1 MEDKDIQQLFQAY
14 QPKLSSEREFMSMLT
29 ASMRKVEFLKRQQEA
44 VRRQNRIA
52 VAVSAVTGFM
62 TGVVFMLLMPYI
74 SAFIDS
80 VAGEFFSVFRIL
92 VEAADPVPVL
102 SWITVGMTTVLLSI
116 SSYHVALSI
125 QKTSI

>member
-14 QPKLSSEREFMSMLT
+14 QPKLPSDREFMSVLMSNL
-29 ASMRKVEFLKRQQEA
+29 RKVEFLKREQE
-44 VRRQNRIA
+44 VMRRQNRIA

-92 VEAADPVPVL
+92 GEAAAPVPVL

-125 QKTSI
+125 QETSI

>member
-14 QPKLSSEREFMSMLT
+14 QPKLSSDREFMSMLT

-80 VAGEFFSVFRIL
+80 VSGEFFSVFRIL
-92 VEAADPVPVL
+92 GEAADPVPVL

>member
-14 QPKLSSEREFMSMLT
+14 QPKLSSEREFMSTLT

-52 VAVSAVTGFM
+52 VAVAAVTGFVA
-62 TGVVFMLLMPYI
+62 GVVFMLLMPYI

-92 VEAADPVPVL
+92 GDTADPVPVL
-102 SWITVGMTTVLLSI
+102 SWVIVGMTTVLLSI
-116 SSYHVALSI
+116 SSYHVALSL
-125 QKTSI
+125 QKQAF

>member
-92 VEAADPVPVL
+92 GEAADPVPVL
-102 SWITVGMTTVLLSI
+102 SWVIVGMTTVLLSI
-116 SSYHVALSI
+116 SSYYVALSI
-125 QKTSI
+125 QETSI

>member
-14 QPKLSSEREFMSMLT
+14 QPKLSSEREFMSTVT

-52 VAVSAVTGFM
+52 VAVAAVTGFVA
-62 TGVVFMLLMPYI
+62 GVVFMLLMPYI

-92 VEAADPVPVL
+92 GEAADPVPVL
-102 SWITVGMTTVLLSI
+102 SWVIVGMTTVLLSI

-125 QKTSI
+125 QETSI